1 MQGRKRGYYPAED
14 LRDRM
19 ERLSRKKSD
28 NILDF
33 PQVPLNKSTQEGWFY
48 FLLDPNAGLRLRGQ
62 KLLYPVNQ
70 MVNRGPP
77 LGIVAATRLDLPR
90 RRRIFTS
97 YSHEAR

>member
-1 MQGRKRGYYPAED
+1 
-14 LRDRM
+14 M

-28 NILDF
+28 SVLDF
-33 PQVPLNKSTQEGWFY
+33 PQMPLNKVTQEGWFY
-48 FLLDPNAGLRLRGQ
+48 FLLDPNADLHLRGQ

-77 LGIVAATRLDLPR
+77 LGIVAAARLDLPR
-90 RRRIFTS
+90 RGRTFTS